1 MEERLS
7 MKKSITFLVIG
18 ALCCATAASAAKHP
32 PKKAPVLAAKN
43 AAWACKAQRTTMGA
57 TAFVR
62 AYGANGARGAGAMR
76 NAFGKCVSQKTRL
89 FNRARL
95 FESATGSLTAA
106 AAVGTHQA
114 VTMTA
119 TIGGARPIASG
130 SLTAALSVDLGM
142 KVTKAG
148 TTCAPAS
155 GTLTLTQAS
164 PAGTLQKTLTSATYC
179 TGPGGAAL
187 VGKFTLTGTGAFAGK
202 TGTGTEVILAPA
214 GGSAHSIE
222 WGSIS

>member
-1 MEERLS
+1 
-7 MKKSITFLVIG
+7 MKKLITLLVLG
-18 ALCCATAASAAKHP
+18 ALCVATAASAAKHP
-32 PKKAPVLAAKN
+32 PKRQLLGAKN

-57 TAFVR
+57 AAFLR
-62 AYGANGARGAGAMR
+62 TYGGNGARGAGAMH

-114 VTMTA
+114 VTLTA
-119 TIGGARPIASG
+119 TIAGVRPIASG
-130 SLTAALSVDLGM
+130 NLAAALSVDLGM
-142 KVTKAG
+142 KVTKSG
-148 TTCAPAS
+148 VTCAPAS

-179 TGPGGAAL
+179 TGPSGAAL
-187 VGKFTLTGTGAFAGK
+187 VGKYTLTGTGAYAGK
-202 TGTGTEVILAPA
+202 TGTGTEVILAPTGA
-214 GGSAHSIE
+214 SAHSVE